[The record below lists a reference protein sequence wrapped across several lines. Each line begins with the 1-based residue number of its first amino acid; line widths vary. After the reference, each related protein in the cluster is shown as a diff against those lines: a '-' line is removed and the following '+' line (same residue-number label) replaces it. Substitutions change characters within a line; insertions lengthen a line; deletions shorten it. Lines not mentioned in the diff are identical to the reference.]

1 LDLGIVLFVARVSL
15 FSLDIKVK
23 GFCTTDSSGRKT
35 YTKGR
40 VIKLDVEVA
49 SFSLDLL
56 LTSLSN
62 EVQWSS
68 RQCPSVWFFNK
79 RLCEEA
85 NVENDFQLHEMFEMY
100 KEHMQCPVVV
110 EIVDKSLREADEFA
124 WLDPICAIPPDC
136 YDDDN
141 RDKDPNS
148 KDIPPRNRDS
158 TSLDGNHATQLDVE
172 PELEP
177 DREPDLFDNE
187 EEYVGVD
194 DEGLYMSVESAQA
207 TNNPSTFANDD
218 NLDND
223 ADQFDGVAAAEG
235 GDPLEAE
242 VNDADPAEVQVIHD
256 PENPKIKKGQ
266 QFPDIVSFRK
276 AIRHVAVVT
285 GFELANIITD
295 KTRFI
300 AHCKAEGCPWRI
312 HASRIFDGKTIE
324 VLLSYHIYLNYLHVV
339 SGNKFYFIFFVLCV

>member
-1 LDLGIVLFVARVSL
+1 MGDPQPRIPL
-15 FSLDIKVK
+15 
-23 GFCTTDSSGRKT
+23 
-35 YTKGR
+35 
-40 VIKLDVEVA
+40 
-49 SFSLDLL
+49 
-56 LTSLSN
+56 
-62 EVQWSS
+62 
-68 RQCPSVWFFNK
+68 
-79 RLCEEA
+79 
-85 NVENDFQLHEMFEMY
+85 EM
-100 KEHMQCPVVV
+100 
-110 EIVDKSLREADEFA
+110 ADDEG
-124 WLDPICAIPPDC
+124 
-136 YDDDN
+136 
-141 RDKDPNS
+141 
-148 KDIPPRNRDS
+148 RNRDS

-242 VNDADPAEVQVIHD
+242 VNDADPAEVHVIHD

-324 VLLSYHIYLNYLHVV
+324 AQKKKKKTTTKKPKTPVKKKLKRAEANPSATVV
-339 SGNKFYFIFFVLCV
+339 TSITKLVFEGSST